1 MGESDGK
8 ADGQRDS
15 TPVEAGILA
24 PELRVVFVNFV
35 PGLADLRLRHHHARR
50 NNQFWRLLAESG
62 LTPRRLLPE
71 EDHHLLEWGIGLI
84 NAVRRRTAGG
94 REPAGT
100 DLSATAPA
108 LSALMANCP
117 PKVLAFTGK
126 GVYLQASARTNASW
140 GRQPFSLFEGVPDL
154 VVPSPSG
161 KVRMTFAAK
170 LQYYQEVADVVRQL

>member
-1 MGESDGK
+1 MGDTDGK
-8 ADGQRDS
+8 ADPRTDS
-15 TPVEAGILA
+15 APVETGVLA
-24 PELRVVFVNFV
+24 PGLSVVFVNFE
-35 PGLADLRLRHHHARR
+35 PGPADLRLRHHHARR

-62 LTPRRLLPE
+62 LTPRRLRPE
-71 EDHHLLEWGIGLI
+71 EDERLLEWGVGLI
-84 NAVRRRTAGG
+84 NPVKRRAGRG

-100 DLSATAPA
+100 DLPATAPA

-126 GVYLQASARTNASW
+126 GVYLRASARTNASW

-170 LQYYQEVADVVRQL
+170 LKYYQEVANLVRQL